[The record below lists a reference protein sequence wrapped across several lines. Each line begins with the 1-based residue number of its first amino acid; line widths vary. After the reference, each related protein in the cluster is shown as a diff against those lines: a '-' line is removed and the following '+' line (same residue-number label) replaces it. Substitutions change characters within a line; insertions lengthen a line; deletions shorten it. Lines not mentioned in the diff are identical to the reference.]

1 MSTSRIRSLDL
12 VRGAACV
19 LMAIDHVRVYSGLP
33 AGGPSPG
40 IFFTRWITHFV
51 APTFCLLAG
60 TGAYLLGRRLN
71 DSRALAKFLATRGLL
86 FVVLELTV
94 IRFLWSFNPNLAAFS
109 LAGVIWM
116 LGWCMLLLAACVRLP
131 AHVVGWSG
139 VAIVLVQQLFSLV
152 PRVLPENARAGFGA
166 VWAFIYPSG
175 SDALLGVNVLYV
187 LVPWIGVMM
196 AGYGFGVI
204 MTLKDVVRRRALL
217 RIGLGMTGAFFL
229 LAIALTIATRG
240 RSNDGDI
247 APFWMQMLNQQ
258 KYPASQL
265 FLLMTLGPTIALLSV
280 VESARGWWSRALVTF
295 GRVPMFYYLAHIL
308 VIHIAA
314 LLVNLLRTGAS
325 HGEWYVTAPYTSV
338 PADQQWS
345 LGLLYLVVVIVV
357 AGLLYP
363 ACQWYA
369 AMKARHRGGW
379 MQYL

>member
-1 MSTSRIRSLDL
+1 
-12 VRGAACV
+12 
-19 LMAIDHVRVYSGLP
+19 MAIDHVRVYSGLP

-86 FVVLELTV
+86 LVVLELTV
-94 IRFLWSFNPNLAAFS
+94 IRFLWSFNPNLTAFS

-116 LGWCMLLLAACVRLP
+116 LGWCMLLLAAFVRLP

-139 VAIVLVQQLFSLV
+139 VAIVMLQQLFSLV
-152 PRVLPENARAGFGA
+152 PRLLPESARAGFSA

-175 SDALLGVNVLYV
+175 SDALFGVNVLYV
-187 LVPWIGVMM
+187 LVPWVGVMM
-196 AGYGFGVI
+196 AGYGFGII
-204 MTLKDVVRRRALL
+204 MTLKDVARRRALL

-229 LAIALTIATRG
+229 LATALTIATRG

-247 APFWMQMLNQQ
+247 APFWMQLLNQQ

-265 FLLMTLGPTIALLSV
+265 FLLMTLGPTIALLSAV
-280 VESARGWWSRALVTF
+280 DGARAWWSRALVTF

-308 VIHIAA
+308 VIHVAA
-314 LLVNLLRTGAS
+314 LLVNLLRTSAS

-338 PADQQWS
+338 PADQRWS

-357 AGLLYP
+357 AGVLHP
-363 ACQWYA
+363 ACLWYA
-369 AMKARHRGGW
+369 GVKARHPGGW

>member
-1 MSTSRIRSLDL
+1 M
-12 VRGAACV
+12 
-19 LMAIDHVRVYSGLP
+19 
-33 AGGPSPG
+33 
-40 IFFTRWITHFV
+40 
-51 APTFCLLAG
+51 
-60 TGAYLLGRRLN
+60 
-71 DSRALAKFLATRGLL
+71 
-86 FVVLELTV
+86 
-94 IRFLWSFNPNLAAFS
+94 
-109 LAGVIWM
+109 
-116 LGWCMLLLAACVRLP
+116 
-131 AHVVGWSG
+131 
-139 VAIVLVQQLFSLV
+139 
-152 PRVLPENARAGFGA
+152 
-166 VWAFIYPSG
+166 WAFIYPSG

-240 RSNDGDI
+240 RTNDGDI